1 MSAAIWT
8 VVVGGLRMQLRESR
22 GGYTLVFSIVS
33 DPTQVCLTHLGCDR
47 ANALHIFARKV
58 ECHRTMIGET
68 RENLA

>member
-1 MSAAIWT
+1 MSVNLWT
-8 VVVGGLRMQLRESR
+8 VVVGGLKMSLRESR

-33 DPTQVCLTHLGCDR
+33 DPTQVCLTHLGSDR

-58 ECHRTMIGET
+58 ECHRMMTGEA